1 MSGNSTGSAANSSP
15 RGAYGKILKYTG
27 LFGGVQM
34 LQVLI
39 SIVRNKCA
47 AIFIGRVGIGIT
59 DILNRTTDMFSAL
72 TNLGLPLSGVRE
84 ISAQQ
89 ASENREKVLSS
100 IATIRL
106 WCMMTGLFGTSICAI
121 LSEPVNWYFFAS
133 TLPQGFIA
141 LVSPVVFMMA
151 VYGGEVAILKGT
163 RNLKRLASVSVIGSM
178 VSLCATVTLYVSF
191 GIDGI
196 PWALLAGTLALL
208 VPALH
213 TTGKLFPWNRAV
225 FSASRLRAGKT
236 LLALGVSYVA
246 AGFAGTGAEMA
257 VRAFIA
263 GTKGSLGDVG
273 IYASGFVLCVTYT
286 RLVFVAMDADY
297 FPRLSA
303 VAENKAERDAVV
315 SRQIDVCVLMM
326 APMLVAFIMFLPI
339 AVRILYSPEFMGAV
353 GMCLGAAGY
362 LFAKAVIAPIE
373 YIPLAKG
380 DSLTYFI
387 MELAYD
393 AIFVLLVIAGYRRW
407 GLEGAGMALTASYL
421 LDLLMVLAVYRR
433 IYGYAIAPNT
443 LNTILAQAAIV
454 AAALAA
460 FVSGYGT
467 IQYIAGAALLALSAF
482 FSIRK
487 LNLSWKQIR
496 QTLRSRTTGK

>member
-1 MSGNSTGSAANSSP
+1 MSGNNTDSTTNCSTHGT
-15 RGAYGKILKYTG
+15 YGKILKYTG

-72 TNLGLPLSGVRE
+72 TNLGLPLSGVRN

-89 ASENREKVLSS
+89 ALENREKVLSS

-106 WCMMTGLFGTSICAI
+106 WCLMTGVFGAVICAI
-121 LSEPVNWYFFAS
+121 FSETVNRYFFAS
-133 TLPQGFIA
+133 ALPEGFIA

-151 VYGGEVAILKGT
+151 VYGGEVAVLKGT
-163 RNLKRLASVSVIGSM
+163 RNLKRLASVSVIGSL
-178 VSLCATVTLYVSF
+178 VSLCTTVALYVSF

-196 PWALLAGTLALL
+196 PWALLVGTLALL

-213 TTGKLFPWNRAV
+213 TTGKLFPWNKAV
-225 FSASRLRAGKT
+225 FSTSNLLAGKAM
-236 LLALGVSYVA
+236 LALGVSYVA
-246 AGFAGTGAEMA
+246 AGLAGTGAEMA

-303 VAENKAERDAVV
+303 VAKNKTERDGVV
-315 SRQIDVCVLMM
+315 SRQIDVCVLIM
-326 APMLVAFIMFLPI
+326 APMLVAFIIFLPF

-353 GMCLGAAGY
+353 GMCLGAVGY

-373 YIPLAKG
+373 YIPLANG
-380 DSLTYFI
+380 NSLTYFL

-393 AIFVLLVIAGYRRW
+393 IMFVLLVIIGYSRW
-407 GLEGAGMALTASYL
+407 GLDGAGMALTASYL
-421 LDLLMVLAVYRR
+421 LDLALVLAVYRR
-433 IYGYAIAPNT
+433 IYGYSIAPNT
-443 LNTILAQAAIV
+443 LKIILSQGAIV

-460 FVSGYGT
+460 FVSGYGIT
-467 IQYIAGAALLALSAF
+467 QYIIGAALLALSAF

-487 LNLSWKQIR
+487 LNLSWKQIKH
-496 QTLRSRTTGK
+496 TLQSRTTKK